1 MNALAYQTFS
11 APVEF
16 AEFTGIEYLLI
27 DIASNYGLDK
37 DNWDIRLNWALSHE
51 STMLRELERMQENPD
66 YRSQYLYEA
75 DEPALFF
82 AGLQALSLARQG
94 KPVSY
99 PISLDATA
107 SGLQILAILSGCE
120 KSARACNVIPSSN
133 IHDDREDAYTNH
145 FNIMRT
151 KVANPYDVTRAQAK
165 DALMTAL
172 YGSTAVPKRHFG
184 TGDMLEA
191 FYETCEQELPGA
203 WSLNLAL
210 KSYWQSYALSHDWV
224 LPDNFHVHIKEM
236 NPVQKFVQFMD
247 QPVAIDI
254 VVNKGTKEGLSLC
267 PNLIHSIDGM
277 VVREMQRR
285 CDYDVGNIVEIKEA
299 ILSKSSGTRKDRPQD
314 RTLIKL
320 WQHYKNSGFL
330 SARILSVIDRQNI
343 GLVDIQP
350 VNKLISSLPLKS
362 FQIITVHDCFRCL
375 PNYGNDL
382 RRQYNQ
388 ILSEL
393 AASDLLS
400 YLIWQITGN
409 YVPVTKGCDLSQEIL
424 LSNYSLS

>member
-37 DNWDIRLNWALSHE
+37 SNWETRLDWALCHE
-51 STMLRELERMQENPD
+51 NNMLRELERMQENPD

-210 KSYWQSYALSHDWV
+210 KSFWQSYALSHDWV

-277 VVREMQRR
+277 IVREMQRR
-285 CDYDVGNIVEIKEA
+285 CDYDVGNIIEITEA

-314 RTLIKL
+314 QTLIKL

-330 SARILSVIDRQNI
+330 SARVLSLIDRENI
-343 GLVDIQP
+343 GLIDIQP
-350 VNKLISSLPLKS
+350 VNKLISSLPLTS
-362 FQIITVHDCFRCL
+362 FHIITVHDCFRCL

-400 YLIWQITGN
+400 YLIWQVTGN
-409 YVPVTKGCDLSQEIL
+409 YVSVTKGCDLSQEIL